1 MFEAEYIQ
9 LVIKPKVDLILED
22 GVESIADLTA
32 KFNAAFDCKVSK
44 AKATGWLKA
53 LGYRVTRTVQIMR
66 PRASAPAP
74 APERTREVEEF
85 RTGHRQLQFNFGPPP
100 PSFFGN
106 VVPPGF
112 EE

>member
-74 APERTREVEEF
+74 APERARAVIPGSVEERDERSARICPSTHCRGRRF
-85 RTGHRQLQFNFGPPP
+85 QLLPNR
-100 PSFFGN
+100 
-106 VVPPGF
+106 
-112 EE
+112 

>member
-32 KFNAAFDCKVSK
+32 KFNATFDCKVSK

-74 APERTREVEEF
+74 VRPREVEEF
-85 RTGHRQLQFNFGPPP
+85 RTGHRQPQFDFGPPP

>member
-32 KFNAAFDCKVSK
+32 KFNATFDCKVSK

-74 APERTREVEEF
+74 APERTREVEGF
-85 RTGHRQLQFNFGPPP
+85 RTEHRQHQFNFGPPP
-100 PSFFGN
+100 TFFGN